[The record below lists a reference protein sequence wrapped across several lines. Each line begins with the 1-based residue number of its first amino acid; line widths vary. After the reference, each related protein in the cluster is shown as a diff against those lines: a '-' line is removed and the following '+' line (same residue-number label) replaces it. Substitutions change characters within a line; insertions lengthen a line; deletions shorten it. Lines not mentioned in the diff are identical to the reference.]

1 MIARTAQLLRHE
13 AYCPNTLSL
22 IANQISEYCYSYSY
36 SYSYGN
42 NNNNNNNNNNDNG
55 NVNIDVDDDDDHVI
69 SMNVNYPMLRI
80 GKLTNTLC
88 VLIQILLQRLI

>member
-1 MIARTAQLLRHE
+1 MLKSGH
-13 AYCPNTLSL
+13 L
-22 IANQISEYCYSYSY
+22 IANQISEYFYSYSY

-42 NNNNNNNNNNDNG
+42 NNNNDNG
-55 NVNIDVDDDDDHVI
+55 NVNIDGDDNDDHVI
-69 SMNVNYPMLRI
+69 SMKVNYPMLRI

>member
-1 MIARTAQLLRHE
+1 MLKSG
-13 AYCPNTLSL
+13 PL
-22 IANQISEYCYSYSY
+22 IANQISEYFYSY

-42 NNNNNNNNNNDNG
+42 NNNNDNG
-55 NVNIDVDDDDDHVI
+55 NVNIDGDDNDDHVI
-69 SMNVNYPMLRI
+69 SMKVNYPMLRI

>member
-1 MIARTAQLLRHE
+1 MLKSGH
-13 AYCPNTLSL
+13 L

-36 SYSYGN
+36 GN
-42 NNNNNNNNNNDNG
+42 KNNNDNG
-55 NVNIDVDDDDDHVI
+55 NVNIDGDDDDNNVI
-69 SMNVNYPMLRI
+69 SMKVNYPMLRI

>member
-1 MIARTAQLLRHE
+1 MLKSGH
-13 AYCPNTLSL
+13 L

-36 SYSYGN
+36 KYGN
-42 NNNNNNNNNNDNG
+42 KNNNDNG
-55 NVNIDVDDDDDHVI
+55 NVNIDGDDNDDHVI
-69 SMNVNYPMLRI
+69 SMKVNYPMLRI